1 MLGATPE
8 GYFGLTEGSDTWTI
22 TPNLLQN
29 LPQGLLALA
38 GNDTVLGSEIADV
51 IKGNQGKD
59 NLFGN
64 AGNDFIQ
71 GDLEYDL
78 INGGEGDDSLFGG
91 LDTDV
96 LFGDLGQD
104 FLYGGQDR
112 DLFFLQLDAIVT
124 NANVADLIADFEIG
138 QDFIAIP
145 KDLTLERFTLQPV
158 EDGTLIQDTIT
169 GGILGKVLGVST
181 QDLQGVFINSLPAP
195 LSPPPADTA
204 GENLAQ
210 VRDLGALNSVQVLNE
225 FVGDFDIFD
234 VYRFELPTQSNFSLQ
249 LNVNTLD
256 NTADADVYIVQEIN
270 GDGDIDK
277 IVDSSTEPGNS
288 SETINLNALYAGEYF
303 VIVAPHEGNID
314 YTLEVSATPD
324 LTPPQALPPSSI
336 ANYNPYFGWG
346 LVDAS
351 AAVAR
356 AAGLSTTYT
365 EVDYEN
371 IIENLSSP
379 NNFRDLNSIK
389 VPEVWNQGYTG
400 QGVVVAV
407 LDDGV
412 EMNHPVLIT
421 NIANNPLE
429 VNGQPGID
437 DDNNGYI
444 DDGFGYDFVDNDN
457 NANPELNETG
467 FYDAHGTQ
475 VSGIIAGLNNGVTVD
490 QFDRLYNFTGVAYN
504 AKIMPVRVYGDS
516 IDTDVT
522 IPQGIRYAVDNGAKI
537 INISIG
543 QPGSDLQQVPRPE
556 IQQALEYAK
565 QKGVTVVLSA
575 GNEREDFAEGQV
587 TQPTY
592 FSRYSAQDLAIAV
605 GAIDSSNRQ
614 FASFSNPAGVQ
625 PSDFVAAPGVNGLST
640 LPNNFYGGF
649 DGTSMAAPYV
659 AGVVALM
666 LEANPTLTPDQI
678 SDIVTQTANP
688 NGITGIQVFTVIPPS

>member
-1 MLGATPE
+1 MFGATQE
-8 GYFGLTEGSDTWTI
+8 GYFALTEGSDTWTI
-22 TPNLLQN
+22 TPNLLLN

-51 IKGNQGKD
+51 INGNQGKD
-59 NLFGN
+59 NVFGN
-64 AGNDFIQ
+64 AGNDLICISK
-71 GDLEYDL
+71 DL
-78 INGGEGDDSLFGG
+78 ILEHS
-91 LDTDV
+91 
-96 LFGDLGQD
+96 
-104 FLYGGQDR
+104 
-112 DLFFLQLDAIVT
+112 
-124 NANVADLIADFEIG
+124 NVQPFE
-138 QDFIAIP
+138 D
-145 KDLTLERFTLQPV
+145 KTR
-158 EDGTLIQDTIT
+158 IQDPIT
-169 GGILGKVLGVST
+169 GGILSQVLGAST
-181 QDLQGVFINSLPAP
+181 QDSQGSFINNLSTP
-195 LSPPPADTA
+195 LSVATADTA

-210 VRDLGALNSVQVLNE
+210 VRNLGELNSVQILNE
-225 FVGDFDIFD
+225 FVGDFDPFD
-234 VYRFELPTQSNFSLQ
+234 VYRFELPNQSNFSLK
-249 LNVNTLD
+249 LNVNTPD
-256 NTADADVYIVQEIN
+256 ITADADVYIVQEIN

-277 IVDSSTEPGNS
+277 IVDSSIEPGNS

-303 VIVAPHEGNID
+303 VIVVPHQGNID

-324 LTPPQALPPSSI
+324 LTPPQALPASSI
-336 ANYNPYFGWG
+336 PNYNPYYGWG

-351 AAVAR
+351 VAVAR
-356 AAGLSTTYT
+356 AAGLSTAYPD
-365 EVDYEN
+365 VDYAN
-371 IIENLSSP
+371 IIDNLSSP

-412 EMNHPVLIT
+412 YMNHLDLIN

-457 NANPELNETG
+457 NANPEFNETG

-475 VSGIIAGLNNGVTVD
+475 VAGIISGLNNGVTVD

-504 AKIMPVRVYGDS
+504 AKIMPVRVYGNS
-516 IDTDVT
+516 INTNIT

-575 GNEREDFAEGQV
+575 GNERADFAEGQV

-625 PSDFVAAPGVNGLST
+625 PSDFVSAPGVNGLST

-649 DGTSMAAPYV
+649 GGTSMAAPYV
-659 AGVVALM
+659 AGVIALM